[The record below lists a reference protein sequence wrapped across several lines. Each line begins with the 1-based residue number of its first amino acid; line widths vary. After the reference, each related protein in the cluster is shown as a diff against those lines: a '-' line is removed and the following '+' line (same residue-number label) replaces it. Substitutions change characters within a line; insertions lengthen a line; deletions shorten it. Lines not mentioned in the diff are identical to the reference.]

1 MRLRISCL
9 YDMSNATTTEGCG
22 FYVVRDTRVE
32 IPATR
37 FAPTD
42 CSTLSFSSSAARHA
56 FPPAERENQ
65 NPISAADERRSA
77 IQQTAPQEDWPS
89 GRFRVIHPFHPL
101 YQQQLDEVGRT
112 RRWGR
117 NFAQPQWR
125 CIDPRRVSAR
135 RLKWAGGRRAEG
147 NSVDGETAG
156 EPKMGRGTT
165 RSPQEK
171 KGVATA

>member
-1 MRLRISCL
+1 MPQFLHADVRRPQ
-9 YDMSNATTTEGCG
+9 
-22 FYVVRDTRVE
+22 VRDFFLPVVGPRSGS
-32 IPATR
+32 PADRTG
-37 FAPTD
+37 
-42 CSTLSFSSSAARHA
+42 S
-56 FPPAERENQ
+56 PPAGFRTGIYFRGNFSIFGR
-65 NPISAADERRSA
+65 NHLMKSSVRVSTFSLTGMR
-77 IQQTAPQEDWPS
+77 PS
-89 GRFRVIHPFHPL
+89 YPKNFGRASPCTQKGTVYGEYRVTGKRA
-101 YQQQLDEVGRT
+101 QGNAMSC
-112 RRWGR
+112 R

>member
-37 FAPTD
+37 LAPTD
-42 CSTLSFSSSAARHA
+42 CSTLSFICVHLRSSAARHA

-89 GRFRVIHPFHPL
+89 GRFRVIH
-101 YQQQLDEVGRT
+101 Q
-112 RRWGR
+112 
-117 NFAQPQWR
+117 
-125 CIDPRRVSAR
+125 I
-135 RLKWAGGRRAEG
+135 
-147 NSVDGETAG
+147 
-156 EPKMGRGTT
+156 
-165 RSPQEK
+165 
-171 KGVATA
+171 

>member
-1 MRLRISCL
+1 
-9 YDMSNATTTEGCG
+9 MSNATTTEGCG

-112 RRWGR
+112 RRWGDER
-117 NFAQPQWR
+117 VWFRTTSGDLRTIPLRFTSLAAPDPYRQWGGGR
-125 CIDPRRVSAR
+125 SWHRVAELIELR
-135 RLKWAGGRRAEG
+135 RLMDALRDPEVG
-147 NSVDGETAG
+147 NV
-156 EPKMGRGTT
+156 
-165 RSPQEK
+165 
-171 KGVATA
+171 